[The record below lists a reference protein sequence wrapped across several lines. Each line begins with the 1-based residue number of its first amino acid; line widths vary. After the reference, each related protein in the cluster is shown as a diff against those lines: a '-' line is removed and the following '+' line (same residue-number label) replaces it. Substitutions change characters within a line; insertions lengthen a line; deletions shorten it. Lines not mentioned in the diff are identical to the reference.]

1 MIADQTNLANR
12 DAAFSLSFIVS
23 TGGVA
28 FGFLLPFFLPL
39 VEGVT
44 GIGAVPI
51 HQDLLVLVGV
61 LSLLTPLIVYAI
73 FKNYKETVNPG
84 KLIRGPNFRLLLKFS
99 GINGI
104 IGLGAGFLI
113 PLIPTWLFLKFR
125 ISVTVSGIVIAVF
138 MLTLAMHTV
147 LCS

>member
-1 MIADQTNLANR
+1 
-12 DAAFSLSFIVS
+12 S
-23 TGGVA
+23 GGVA
-28 FGFLLPFFLPL
+28 FGFRLPFFLPL

-104 IGLGAGFLI
+104 IGLGAGFII

-125 ISVTVSGIVIAVF
+125 LSDTVSG
-138 MLTLAMHTV
+138 TV
-147 LCS
+147 LAFFSLQFEFAAMLRSIYSVSIGVLRAILTTQ